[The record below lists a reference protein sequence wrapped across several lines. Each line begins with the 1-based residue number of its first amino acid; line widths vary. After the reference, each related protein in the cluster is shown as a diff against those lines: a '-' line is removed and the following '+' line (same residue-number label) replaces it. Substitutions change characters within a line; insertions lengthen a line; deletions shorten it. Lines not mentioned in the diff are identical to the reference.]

1 MPKIKVAN
9 QSTSCRLISHSNC
22 CYHCPLDVPL
32 LFHQSAPLLPFHV
45 SHPVW
50 KKKMNLVG
58 ETGSHECKTDWYPS
72 EPLFDTS
79 SSVSPS
85 VGWFACSSLIC
96 QSLSHS
102 LNNPSWYWFHSL
114 KNWRRKKTNC
124 SIERPS
130 IYMLNGRKKYALAAA
145 RREVETEYKQESRNK
160 LFNWTAK

>member
-22 CYHCPLDVPL
+22 CYHCPLGVPL

-45 SHPVW
+45 SHPAW

-58 ETGSHECKTDWYPS
+58 KMGSHECKTDWYHS
-72 EPLFDTS
+72 GPLFDTS
-79 SSVSPS
+79 SSVVSPS
-85 VGWFACSSLIC
+85 VVWFACSSLIC

-114 KNWRRKKTNC
+114 KNWRRKK
-124 SIERPS
+124 
-130 IYMLNGRKKYALAAA
+130 
-145 RREVETEYKQESRNK
+145 NK
-160 LFNWTAK
+160 LLNWTAKYIYAKWKKEVCIGRSKKGSGNGNIIRESNWTI